1 MEKQEAVKII
11 YKFWNKSICWAIS
24 QLKWRR
30 VGSSCFWKV
39 LLYLDLKPSF
49 CVALSSF
56 TYVYFL
62 LRHWL
67 GILFLILEIFERN
80 VQCAFRSALSQ
91 MFFKIGVLKNV
102 AIFRVSIYIH
112 FVGFGESI
120 FKWTGFI

>member
-1 MEKQEAVKII
+1 MKKQEAVKII
-11 YKFWNKSICWAIS
+11 YEFWNKSICWALS

-30 VGSSCFWKV
+30 VGSSYFWKL
-39 LLYLDLKPSF
+39 LLYLYLQPSV
-49 CVALSSF
+49 CVAFSSF
-56 TYVYFL
+56 AYVYFR

-67 GILFLILEIFERN
+67 GILFLILKIFERN
-80 VQCAFRSALSQ
+80 VQGAFRSALSQ